1 MAKKLN
7 KKILTLSTYLSLAIG
22 YTWLVV
28 AIDLAGL
35 FEPENLDELLAIYVC
50 LSIPL
55 IVLAFLA
62 TFTQFS
68 SSVKNAE
75 TRSKAVICIILAA
88 AYFFILSSVVV
99 FAFIRLVDS
108 TSSVEVAN
116 FKNYR

>member
-1 MAKKLN
+1 MITN
-7 KKILTLSTYLSLAIG
+7 KKILTLFGYLVLAIV

-28 AIDLAGL
+28 TIDLAGM
-35 FEPENLDELLAIYVC
+35 FEPKDLYELLAIYGY

-55 IVLAFLA
+55 LVLAFLA

-68 SSVKNAE
+68 QSIKDAG

-88 AYFFILSSVVV
+88 VYFLILSSIVA
-99 FAFIRLVDS
+99 FTFIRLVDS
-108 TSSVEVAN
+108 TTSVEVLN